1 MKINVFKMQILMG
14 EKGLTIKKLAELSGV
29 SRQTISCIIS
39 GKSCTPQVAYKIAT
53 ALDQELS
60 QIVKEEVEYGLKI
73 ICRIAAIYGK
83 KCADY
88 GNCKSNR
95 KRCSLRSYRNTAGNF
110 EIWSGNEDG

>member
-1 MKINVFKMQILMG
+1 MQILMG
-14 EKGLTIKKLAELSGV
+14 ERGLTIKKLAELSGV

-60 QIVKEEVEYGLKI
+60 QIVKEDVE
-73 ICRIAAIYGK
+73 ICRITAIYGK
-83 KCADY
+83 KCANY
-88 GNCKSNR
+88 GNRKSNR

-110 EIWSGNEDG
+110 EIWSGNEDGRFQ